1 MKVIDL
7 KEWLNDFDDDLEVV
21 IGDYEKIADEDEN
34 VFPNIDG
41 LEQLTSDDGVEF
53 VSIHTI

>member
-7 KEWLNDFDDDLEVV
+7 KKWLNDFDDDLEVV

-34 VFPNIDG
+34 IFHNIDG